1 MVRQRKCAQSRRVA
15 EPEYG
20 ARGYALFVI
29 PRASIVTAAQISR
42 ERALYQS
49 LAASGAAIVAF
60 IGVVHEA
67 AGGLIF
73 PWAPVLLGP
82 VAWHALGLSAIAGG
96 TLIFLGTLNLVRVP
110 VVLFSLLVAVLALV
124 IGVLTAILKH
134 EFHLFAFA
142 AMLAGVTTAYF
153 NRKADK

>member
-1 MVRQRKCAQSRRVA
+1 M
-15 EPEYG
+15 G
-20 ARGYALFVI
+20 D
-29 PRASIVTAAQISR
+29 TAQISQ
-42 ERALYQS
+42 ERALHQS
-49 LAASGAAIVAF
+49 LAASGAAIIAF

-82 VAWHALGLSAIAGG
+82 VAWHALGLSAIAVGA
-96 TLIFLGTLNLVRVP
+96 LVFLGTLNLMRVP
-110 VVLFSLLVAVLALV
+110 VVLLSLLAAALALV

-142 AMLAGVTTAYF
+142 TTLAGSMTAYF
-153 NRKADK
+153 HRKTDA